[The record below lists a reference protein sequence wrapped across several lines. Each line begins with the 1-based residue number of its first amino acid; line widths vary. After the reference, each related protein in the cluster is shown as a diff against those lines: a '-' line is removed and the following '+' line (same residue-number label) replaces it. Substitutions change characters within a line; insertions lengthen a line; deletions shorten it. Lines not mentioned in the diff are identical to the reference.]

1 VTDLTEP
8 VEEPP
13 PAEAVPQ
20 AVEPVEAD
28 DPHDALATQNT
39 SLGWALFG
47 LALLLFAGTWAIAF
61 VYLAVA

>member
-8 VEEPP
+8 VDQPSAAEPVPP
-13 PAEAVPQ
+13 P
-20 AVEPVEAD
+20 VEPVEAE
-28 DPHDALATQNT
+28 DPHDALAAKNT

-47 LALLLFAGTWAIAF
+47 LSLLLFAGTWAIAF

>member
-8 VEEPP
+8 LEEPQ
-13 PAEAVPQ
+13 PAEPVPQ
-20 AVEPVEAD
+20 PVEPVEAE
-28 DPHDALATQNT
+28 DPHDPLAAKNT

-47 LALLLFAGTWAIAF
+47 LAVLLFAGTWAIAF

>member
-8 VEEPP
+8 VEQPP
-13 PAEAVPQ
+13 PVERVPQ
-20 AVEPVEAD
+20 PVEPVEAGD
-28 DPHDALATQNT
+28 SHDALAAKNT

-47 LALLLFAGTWAIAF
+47 LCVLLFAGTWAIAF

>member
-1 VTDLTEP
+1 MTDLTEP

-13 PAEAVPQ
+13 PSERVPQ
-20 AVEPVEAD
+20 AVEPVETE
-28 DPHDALATQNT
+28 DPHDALARRNT

-47 LALLLFAGTWAIAF
+47 LFVLLFAGTWAVAF

>member
-8 VEEPP
+8 VEQPP
-13 PAEAVPQ
+13 PS
-20 AVEPVEAD
+20 EPVPEASD
-28 DPHDALATQNT
+28 PVEQESPHDELARKNT

-47 LALLLFAGTWAIAF
+47 LSLLLFAGTWAIAF

>member
-13 PAEAVPQ
+13 PAEAVPPP
-20 AVEPVEAD
+20 VEPVEAED
-28 DPHDALATQNT
+28 SHDALAAKNT

-47 LALLLFAGTWAIAF
+47 LSVLLFAGTWAIAF

>member
-8 VEEPP
+8 VEQPP
-13 PAEAVPQ
+13 PAEPIPQ
-20 AVEPVEAD
+20 PVEPVEAG
-28 DPHDALATQNT
+28 DPHDALAAKNT

-47 LALLLFAGTWAIAF
+47 LCVLLFAGTWAIAF

>member
-8 VEEPP
+8 VEERP
-13 PAEAVPQ
+13 PAEPVPEP
-20 AVEPVEAD
+20 VEPVEVE
-28 DPHDALATQNT
+28 DPHDALAAKNT

-47 LALLLFAGTWAIAF
+47 LSVLLFAGTWAIAF